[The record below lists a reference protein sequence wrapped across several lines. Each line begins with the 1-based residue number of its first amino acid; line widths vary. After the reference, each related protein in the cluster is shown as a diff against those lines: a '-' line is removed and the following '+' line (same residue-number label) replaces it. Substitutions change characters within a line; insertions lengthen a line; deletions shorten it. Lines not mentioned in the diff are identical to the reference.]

1 MKKSL
6 AVLVSILITFS
17 GTALSDEKA
26 PIKYGLTLDYTKSYV
41 FATPSV
47 SQAIEDYRNYLNARG
62 GINGHKLE
70 ILNSDHGNEPQRGI
84 EAYERK
90 KREGAIVFEHFSTPV
105 SKAVLPKAMKDK
117 NVMLQTLTGRS
128 DAADGEAFPYA
139 FPIAPTYW
147 AMAANIIQY
156 IENNTKDIKK
166 AKIAFTYLDFPFGQ
180 EPIPVLQELQ
190 KQLGFE
196 LKLFPIALPGTDQ
209 SGVWSGIRRFKPDYV
224 VAWSFSALHNIAL
237 TEMTRNRIPLEKYI
251 SVVWASRLDLKS
263 FGYERAKGV
272 KRVEAV
278 ATGTEIPIIQEILK
292 AYDAGK
298 GAGPRENVGTIY
310 YMGGIAEMSILT
322 EGAKLALNEFGAPL
336 TGEKL
341 KKGLEMIRD
350 FDANGLMA
358 PVTITSSDHQ
368 GGGKTRISEWDGEKW
383 APVTDWE
390 AAHEELVWKTIKE
403 HSAKFTKEN
412 Q

>member
-6 AVLVSILITFS
+6 AVLASILIIFS
-17 GTALSDEKA
+17 GTAVSDEKP

-117 NVMLQTLTGRS
+117 NVLLQTLTGRS

-166 AKIAFTYLDFPFGQ
+166 TKIAFTYLDFPFGQ

-224 VAWSFSALHNIAL
+224 VAWSISSLHNIAL
-237 TEMTRNRIPLEKYI
+237 TEMTRNRIPIEKYI

-263 FGYERAKGV
+263 FGHERAKGV

-292 AYDAGK
+292 MYDEGK
-298 GAGPRENVGTIY
+298 GAGPRENVGTVY
-310 YMGGIAEMSILT
+310 YMGGIAEMSILV
-322 EGAKLALNEFGAPL
+322 EGAKLALNQFGEPL

-341 KKGLEMIRD
+341 KKGLELIRD
-350 FDANGLMA
+350 FDANGVMA

-368 GGGKTRISEWDGEKW
+368 GGGKTRIAEWDGEKW
-383 APVTDWE
+383 APITDWE
-390 AAHEELVWKTIKE
+390 AAHTELVWKTIKE
-403 HSAKFTKEN
+403 HSAKFIKEN